1 MWVLVYEKL
10 LMRQQSVLAAPEA
23 SCILGIIKRGVASR
37 EREVMIRELEHLSF
51 KEILS
56 ELGLFK
62 IGRAHV

>member
-1 MWVLVYEKL
+1 
-10 LMRQQSVLAAPEA
+10 MRQQSVLAAPEA

-56 ELGLFK
+56 ELGLFSLEK
-62 IGRAHV
+62 RRLCETSLWPSST